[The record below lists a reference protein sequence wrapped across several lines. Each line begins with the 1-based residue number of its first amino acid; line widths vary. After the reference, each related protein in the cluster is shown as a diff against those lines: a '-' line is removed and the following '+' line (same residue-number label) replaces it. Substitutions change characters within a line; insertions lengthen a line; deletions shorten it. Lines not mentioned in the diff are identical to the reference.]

1 MLTLF
6 RSKKTRK
13 KGKSLSPSAKKKLDE
28 EYIQYLK
35 IKSKGTKK
43 TSSEMSET
51 VKSMLPEIR
60 QMAKVDREKERLEKE
75 HQALTLRLKKLNRE
89 LTTGEKKILLEL
101 SMPTPPRN
109 KIRGRQT
116 KKGGKRKKYR
126 KRNGKTK
133 KNN

>member
-109 KIRGRQT
+109 KI
-116 KKGGKRKKYR
+116 
-126 KRNGKTK
+126 
-133 KNN
+133 